1 MTTFLTLSGGE
12 AHIAPC
18 LSVLLTAWSRR
29 NFLLCRLFGSSTFVS
44 SSILG
49 KQNTL
54 PSPYRSF
61 LVTSRRWST
70 GCRTC
75 QSCQCWALSCSL
87 LWVRARFHGWSLP
100 NSSPRVHAPLPCPL
114 LCLSTGR
121 PTSLLVLASQ
131 PWRYC
136 APRDLKCLLR
146 FHVASSY
153 HILKQSTHLRFIMN
167 SIQHLKCVT
176 CIQEMPVS
184 NLCHK
189 KWLSWRVFHVFVSPS
204 VQRWHTA
211 WASAIIFVTAHAQ
224 SLLFNN
230 ERVN

>member
-1 MTTFLTLSGGE
+1 MHVGFCLASTLTACFLVLPLLSMTTFLTLSGGE

-18 LSVLLTAWSRR
+18 LSLLLTAWLRS
-29 NFLLCRLFGSSTFVS
+29 FYFCRLFGFSAFIS

-54 PSPYRSF
+54 LSPYRSF

-75 QSCQCWALSCSL
+75 QSCQCWASSCSS

-100 NSSPRVHAPLPCPL
+100 NSSPRVHVRLPCPL

-121 PTSLLVLASQ
+121 PTSLLVSASQ

-136 APRDLKCLLR
+136 FPRDLKCSLWS
-146 FHVASSY
+146 HIVSSCC
-153 HILKQSTHLRFIMN
+153 ILKHSTRLQFIIN
-167 SIQHLKCVT
+167 NIQHLKHVT
-176 CIQEMPVS
+176 CIMRCQFLIRTMKIVILMGIS
-184 NLCHK
+184 C
-189 KWLSWRVFHVFVSPS
+189 FG
-204 VQRWHTA
+204 
-211 WASAIIFVTAHAQ
+211 
-224 SLLFNN
+224 
-230 ERVN
+230 

>member
-18 LSVLLTAWSRR
+18 LSVLFDCLTKEE
-29 NFLLCRLFGSSTFVS
+29 FLLCRLFGSSTVVS

-75 QSCQCWALSCSL
+75 QSCQCWASSCSL
-87 LWVRARFHGWSLP
+87 LWVRARFRGWSLP
-100 NSSPRVHAPLPCPL
+100 NSSPRVHAPLLCPL
-114 LCLSTGR
+114 LCSSTGR

-131 PWRYC
+131 LWRYC
-136 APRDLKCLLR
+136 VPRDLKCV
-146 FHVASSY
+146 FFFSS
-153 HILKQSTHLRFIMN
+153 HAT
-167 SIQHLKCVT
+167 T
-176 CIQEMPVS
+176 CSYE
-184 NLCHK
+184 
-189 KWLSWRVFHVFVSPS
+189 LSWFPS
-204 VQRWHTA
+204 WLWR
-211 WASAIIFVTAHAQ
+211 
-224 SLLFNN
+224 
-230 ERVN
+230 